1 MPRYYMQLRDGTEQ
15 MLDPEGLEYADLDAL
30 KKAGLV
36 AARDLMSQDMK
47 SGFIDFRLGFEQAV
61 NIRRKVALTS
71 ASSPAC
77 ELLWHSS
84 PHDPS

>member
-47 SGFIDFRLGFEQAV
+47 SGFIDFRFRIDAEDRDGVIVYSLGFEQAV
-61 NIRRKVALTS
+61 NIIPDEK
-71 ASSPAC
+71 
-77 ELLWHSS
+77 
-84 PHDPS
+84 